1 VVAGR
6 YAQVPFQPGAEAI
19 KRDWKPPLG
28 QVRAT
33 QTVAPGFLLAA
44 MRVSYQKGEPI
55 RRRTTSRGD
64 SRSLR
69 AFPRIYFGKDAMNPV
84 TEQTRHTAFQETLV
98 SARRTMLMSEILKIA
113 ADSFGA
119 SKTRFALTALGMVI
133 GTASVILVVTIG
145 LTGRQYILQLLQ
157 KIGTNQV
164 EVEYAGGGATPAER
178 ARYTDYLTLDDMD
191 AVDRQVPG
199 IMYSSPVLEM
209 HNRISFP
216 GGIQKDTVVLGVNPQ
231 YQFIRNLIVTD
242 GRFFDHTD
250 DSMHTKCAV
259 VTTLFARERYG
270 STDAAVGRTFQILG
284 IPFTIIGVFKES
296 VSDFG
301 MSEIADETILV
312 PYSVARYFTGTER
325 VNQIYF
331 SMQSMD
337 EVNDASNEIIRVISH
352 RHRKNSIYKPY
363 TLTDLLVTADKIS
376 IALTAMLV
384 LVAAVTLA
392 VGGVGIMNIMLAN
405 VRSRIR
411 EIGIRKALGA
421 TYREIKL
428 QFLTEAVLISL
439 IGGIVGSL
447 FGFLVPLSIRFFSGY
462 DFPISWL
469 SVLIA
474 LAAATMV
481 GVVFGTVPATRAA
494 QLDPVDAL
502 KYE

>member
-1 VVAGR
+1 MALR
-6 YAQVPFQPGAEAI
+6 FQKPEAAA
-19 KRDWKPPLG
+19 
-28 QVRAT
+28 VH
-33 QTVAPGFLLAA
+33 LLL
-44 MRVSYQKGEPI
+44 KE
-55 RRRTTSRGD
+55 
-64 SRSLR
+64 
-69 AFPRIYFGKDAMNPV
+69 AMNPV
-84 TEQTRHTAFQETLV
+84 TEQARRTAFQETLL
-98 SARRTMLMSEILKIA
+98 SARQTMMMSEILKLA
-113 ADSFGA
+113 ADSFRA

-133 GTASVILVVTIG
+133 GTASVILVVSIG
-145 LTGRQYILQLLQ
+145 LTGRRYILEQLE

-178 ARYTDYLTLDDMD
+178 ARYTDYLSQDDMRI
-191 AVDRQVPG
+191 VDQQVPG

-209 HNRISFP
+209 HNRLSFP
-216 GGIQKDTVVLGVNPQ
+216 GGIQKDTVVLGVNPE

-242 GRFFDHTD
+242 GRFFDQTD
-250 DSMHTKCAV
+250 DTMHIKCAV
-259 VTTLFARERYG
+259 VSLYFARERYG
-270 STDAAVGRTFQILG
+270 STDAAIGQTFQILG

-296 VSDFG
+296 GMGDFG
-301 MSEIADETILV
+301 MSEITDDTILV
-312 PYSVARYFTGTER
+312 PYAVARYFTGTER

-337 EVNDASNEIIRVISH
+337 EVPDASKEIVRVIGL
-352 RHRKNSIYKPY
+352 RHRKNSIYKTQ

-376 IALTAMLV
+376 VALIAMLV
-384 LVAAVTLA
+384 MVAAVTLA

-405 VRSRIR
+405 VRARIR

-421 TYREIKL
+421 THREIKL

-439 IGGIVGSL
+439 TGGLVGSVVGL
-447 FGFLVPLSIRFFSGY
+447 ALPLSIRLFTDY

-474 LAAATMV
+474 MSAATLV

-494 QLDPVDAL
+494 QMDPVEAL